1 MLDAQAAHA
10 HGASG
15 MASEPQTQPTPE
27 QLVADLMLLL
37 DLESRGGDRF
47 IGRRREDG
55 TGRVFGGQ
63 AIAQALGAARRTV
76 DAGRP
81 VHSLHA
87 YFLRPGSDD
96 LPIEY
101 RVKRDLD
108 GRSFSN
114 RRVVA
119 SQNGEPILNLIA
131 SFQRPAEG
139 EGHQH
144 RLAPD
149 VPPPEE
155 LRSDAEVYRALGES
169 LPDGMQRRFL
179 LRQHPIE
186 FRSVEKPKWLEPGM
200 REPASHVWF
209 RTVAQLPREPAVH
222 REVLAYITDYQILA
236 TAMLPH
242 GRSLM
247 SGQVK
252 TASLDHAIWFHAS
265 FAVDD
270 WLLYVTDSPWS
281 GAARGF
287 GRGQIFTRDG
297 QLVASV
303 AQEGM
308 MRLT

>member
-1 MLDAQAAHA
+1 
-10 HGASG
+10 
-15 MASEPQTQPTPE
+15 MASVSSNPPTPE

-37 DLESRGGDRF
+37 DLEARGADRF
-47 IGRRREDG
+47 VGRRREDG

-76 DAGRP
+76 DAGRA

-119 SQNGEPILNLIA
+119 SQNGEPILNLVA

-139 EGHQH
+139 RSHQH
-144 RLAPD
+144 RDAPQ
-149 VPPPEE
+149 VAPPEE
-155 LRSDAEVYRALGES
+155 LQSDAEVYRKLAES
-169 LPDGMQRRFL
+169 LPEGQQRRFL
-179 LRQHPIE
+179 MRPRPIE
-186 FRSVEKPKWLEPGM
+186 FRSVEGRSWLDPEA
-200 REPASHVWF
+200 REPVSHVWF
-209 RTVAQLPREPAVH
+209 RTVGHLPPEPAVH
-222 REVLAYITDYQILA
+222 REVLAYITDYQVLA

-242 GRSLM
+242 GHSML
-247 SGQVK
+247 GGEVK
-252 TASLDHAIWFHAS
+252 TASLDHAIWFHDDFVA
-265 FAVDD
+265 DD

-297 QLVASV
+297 RLVASV

-308 MRLT
+308 MRHL

>member
-1 MLDAQAAHA
+1 
-10 HGASG
+10 
-15 MASEPQTQPTPE
+15 MASNPPTPE
-27 QLVADLMLLL
+27 HLVAELVLLL
-37 DLESRGGDRF
+37 DLEARGGDRF

-76 DAGRP
+76 GADRA

-119 SQNGEPILNLIA
+119 SQNGEPILNLVA

-139 EGHQH
+139 RSHQH
-144 RLAPD
+144 RDMPQVA
-149 VPPPEE
+149 PPEE
-155 LRSDAEVYRALGES
+155 LRSDAEAYRALAEK
-169 LPDGMQRRFL
+169 LPEGLQRRFL
-179 LRQHPIE
+179 MRPHPIE
-186 FRSVEKPKWLEPGM
+186 FRSVETPNLLDASA
-200 REPASHVWF
+200 REPVSHVWF
-209 RTVAQLPREPAVH
+209 RTVAQLPPEPAIH
-222 REVLAYITDYQILA
+222 REILAYITDYQVLA

-242 GRSLM
+242 GRSM
-247 SGQVK
+247 VAKQTK
-252 TASLDHAIWFHAS
+252 TASLDHAIWFHED
-265 FAVDD
+265 FRTDE

-281 GAARGF
+281 GGGRGF
-287 GRGQIFTRDG
+287 GRGQIYARDG
-297 QLVASV
+297 RLVASV

-308 MRLT
+308 MRHV

>member
-1 MLDAQAAHA
+1 LTHPGRSRMATA
-10 HGASG
+10 
-15 MASEPQTQPTPE
+15 MASLSPTPE
-27 QLVADLMLLL
+27 QRVADLMLLL
-37 DLESRGGDRF
+37 DLEARGGDRF

-76 DAGRP
+76 DAGRA

-119 SQNGEPILNLIA
+119 SQKGEPILNLVA
-131 SFQRPAEG
+131 SFQFPAEG
-139 EGHQH
+139 RTHQH
-144 RLAPD
+144 PGMPD

-155 LRSDAEVYRALGES
+155 LQSDAEIYRELAES
-169 LPDGMQRRFL
+169 LPEGMQRRFL
-179 LRQHPIE
+179 LRPHPIE
-186 FRSVEKPKWLEPGM
+186 FRSVGGGNWMNVEP
-200 REPASHVWF
+200 RDPVSYVWF
-209 RTVAQLPREPAVH
+209 RTVAHLPPEPAAH

-242 GRSLM
+242 GRNLF
-247 SGQVK
+247 GGEVK
-252 TASLDHAIWFHAS
+252 TASLDHAVWFHDD
-265 FAVDD
+265 FVVDD
-270 WLLYVTDSPWS
+270 WLLYATDSPWS

-297 QLVASV
+297 RLVASV

-308 MRLT
+308 MRHL

>member
-1 MLDAQAAHA
+1 
-10 HGASG
+10 
-15 MASEPQTQPTPE
+15 
-27 QLVADLMLLL
+27 MLLL
-37 DLESRGGDRF
+37 DLESRGADRF
-47 IGRRREDG
+47 VGRRREDG

-76 DAGRP
+76 DAERP

-87 YFLRPGSDD
+87 YFLRPGSDE

-119 SQNGEPILNLIA
+119 SQNGEPILNLVA

-139 EGHQH
+139 RGHQH
-144 RLAPD
+144 RDAPN
-149 VPPPEE
+149 VAPPEE
-155 LRSDAEVYRALGES
+155 LQSDAEVYRTLAQS
-169 LPDGMQRRFL
+169 LPEGQQRRFL
-179 LRQHPIE
+179 MRPHPIE
-186 FRSVEKPKWLEPGM
+186 FRSVEARNALDPQA
-200 REPASHVWF
+200 REPVAHVWF
-209 RTVAQLPREPAVH
+209 RTVAQLPPEPAVH
-222 REVLAYITDYQILA
+222 REVLAYITDYQVLA

-242 GRSLM
+242 GRSLLG
-247 SGQVK
+247 GQVK
-252 TASLDHAIWFHAS
+252 TASLDHAIWFHDS

-287 GRGQIFTRDG
+287 GRGQIFSRDG
-297 QLVASV
+297 RLVASV

-308 MRLT
+308 MRHL